1 MPLYMARFGYTPEA
15 WAGLVRSPEN
25 REEAVAKVLAEVGCT
40 LHSLWYS
47 FGPEDGFALIEA
59 PDNTTAAGISIAV
72 SSSGA
77 FRSFDTSVLMT
88 QRELLDALEKAGDVA
103 YAAPGAE
110 VHA

>member
-15 WAGLVRSPEN
+15 WAALVRSPEN
-25 REEAVAKVLAEVGCT
+25 REQAVGRILEEAGCK
-40 LHSLWYS
+40 LHNLWYS

-59 PDNTTAAGISIAV
+59 PDNITAAGISIAV

-88 QRELLDALEKAGDVA
+88 QAQLLDALEKAGDVA
-103 YAAPGAE
+103 YAAPGTA

>member
-1 MPLYMARFGYTPEA
+1 MPLYMARFGYTPDA
-15 WAGLVRSPEN
+15 WAGLVQSPDD
-25 REEAVAKVLAEVGCT
+25 RKQTVGRILDEAGCK
-40 LHSLWYS
+40 LKDLWYS

-77 FRSFDTSVLMT
+77 FRSFETSILMT
-88 QRELLDALEKAGDVA
+88 QAEMLKALDKAADVA
-103 YAAPGAE
+103 YTAPGAA

>member
-15 WAGLVRSPEN
+15 WAGLVRSPED
-25 REEAVAKVLAEVGCT
+25 REQTVAKILADAGCR

-59 PDNTTAAGISIAV
+59 PDNTTAASISIAV
-72 SSSGA
+72 ASSGA

-88 QRELLDALEKAGDVA
+88 QAELLDALDKAGDVA
-103 YAAPGAE
+103 YAAPGAA